1 MVIDYGTG
9 ARAPS
14 GSSVTLAT
22 PTGAPVG
29 VVLVDDE
36 TGDIE
41 VPSSWGLA
49 PSGLSVGDD
58 FRLLFRTSR
67 GRDATSSDIADY
79 DAFVRGVLADA
90 GHADIKPYAGFFKVF
105 GSTLDAQNT
114 GAGGTSARVH
124 NGLASVHTGHHDG
137 NSDMWTDDSTRA
149 TVGDAAG
156 VPTYWLNGAILA
168 NNYADLCDINW
179 SGGNGVTTGWDTDD
193 PRSEDGTRNIPTGAI
208 SDYGPY
214 STWTGSGNAC
224 EAWNHPLGASTVS
237 RSSADSGGGQSL
249 LHQSPAANTGTH
261 PFYGYSP
268 VFKLVAAPSEVTV
281 APDWALIPSGISVGG
296 KFRLLFVTST
306 QRDASATD
314 IATYN
319 TFVQNR
325 AAAGHTAIRAH
336 SAEFRVVGSTAS
348 LDARDNSA
356 TTGTGVPIYWLG
368 GSNSNRVADNYADFY
383 DGNWDSYVNTN
394 ENGAGSG
401 NATVWTGSNN
411 NGTRHSSNPL
421 GATNVQYGQLFLA
434 STNAPF
440 TRSTSGNS
448 NSRHLYGL
456 SPVYT
461 VQAAVVVPELTFS
474 SATYSGAEDGGT
486 ISVTVNASSAPM
498 SALTVNLGKT
508 DGTAQGGGVDF
519 TNPAATFTFP
529 ASVTSHAFTVSI
541 TDDMILENH
550 EDFTLT
556 LQSGTGYTVGTTQP
570 STTVTIT
577 DQDSVTVRIEDA
589 TDTVSEDDE
598 GVTITVL
605 KDGDADIPVQATLTP
620 SDGTATGGSD
630 ATVAGIDYDHDP
642 VTPITIPAGVSS
654 VDLLIAI
661 NDDSVAEPSETFTV
675 ALTVVGGQ
683 RGVSL
688 GSPSTSTVTIT
699 DNDAPT
705 ATVPTNPTVPIDWA
719 LKPADIEQGESFRL
733 LFVTST
739 THQADSNDIAFYD
752 NIVQTRAKDG
762 HSAISDDIGDQF
774 KLLGSTASVDARDNT
789 GTTGTGVPIYW
800 LNGEKVA
807 DDYPDFYD
815 GTWDSSQFR
824 DESGVIVGGV
834 FTIWTGSNTD
844 GTKHQQ
850 PLGNQ
855 GLFVSYGD
863 SRSGNNHLSDGGAI
877 SAPDDPRHLY
887 ALSPVFEVPPP
898 TYVWMRGL
906 VTVDVCKLNG
916 DQQPASVC
924 ESDNN
929 SAERLKCK
937 DDWLPDWAKVG
948 ATPRAQVS
956 QADINAARAS
966 VDAICNYN
974 ASAAY
979 VPEVHGRGE
988 LSVSEGGAAA
998 RITVG
1003 LSKRLASGQTV
1014 TVPLTASGVADADYT
1029 IALRSGAGLN
1039 SGVALNTSNP
1049 YSAARPAVV
1058 FTGHA
1063 TNRVQFASLS
1073 VSGVS
1078 DSANEGSETL
1088 RLGIGTVTNTNLT
1101 AGTLLHPNHQTVR
1114 VQIRDAS
1121 SALQNA
1127 QAPTEA
1133 VANVQVTAVDDA
1145 RASVTWDAV
1154 EHATSYYVSWSA
1166 ESGDSLNASAGSLPG
1181 VTGTSTTIR
1190 HDASVPMTLTVTIT
1204 PEYIDENGDT
1214 QQLDSLAGT
1223 ATLEVGP
1230 TDGLIGSGGGT
1241 NGGGDGDAVQAGEG
1255 ESPGAASF
1263 ALPVAHWRFDGDAL
1277 DWAGSSHGT
1286 VGGGAAFAAN
1296 DEGEGVGSHALVLDG
1311 SDDYMDLASH
1321 VSNFPLGDAARSV
1334 TGWFKADAGNQRQ
1347 TFFTYGPNVAG
1358 QRFSIAADRTQVLVG
1373 VSGHAWGVNG
1383 LDLAEG
1389 WHHVA
1394 VTYAGGDS
1402 DSISIYLDGALQAAS
1417 TLVGAPQALDT
1428 QPGSPGSSPAAIGR
1442 NADGGA
1448 HYEGSIDDVRI
1459 YAAALNAEQVLAL
1472 FDEHPQTPPP
1482 TTTAVTATAT
1492 PALAE
1497 GNLDGAD
1504 VELTLDAGAF
1514 AATVAT
1520 SDITASG
1527 VSGVGVSSVT
1537 RDSDSQATAT
1547 LAFDGT
1553 DFDADA
1559 TLTLTVSA
1567 DVLAHSDT
1575 DLSATLPV
1583 TAVDE
1588 PPPPPPPPP
1597 AVSIAAPVAHWKFD
1611 GDADDSAGSSNGS
1624 AMNGASFTTAAS
1636 VGSHALSLDG
1646 SDDHVALASHV
1657 SNFPLGNS
1665 ARSVTGWFRAE
1676 AGNQRQTFFT
1686 YGPNVEGK
1694 RLSIAADRTQALV
1707 AVSGH
1712 AWGVNNLSL
1721 ADGWHHVAV
1730 TFAGGDSDDFSIYL
1744 NGALQSASTLGGVRR
1759 QVDTQPGSPGSS
1771 TAAIG
1776 QNVSGEAHYG
1786 GDIDDVRLYDYA
1798 LSAEQ
1803 VQAIAG
1809 RQETA
1814 SAQDG
1819 AQATAAMPGGLLP
1832 APLALPRTSAG
1843 ADGTGAGGFDASL
1856 VNGTGSSF
1864 ALESGDTPESDEAHN
1879 RSILPSDSRAPSLAT
1894 TASATTATGRTHAP
1908 LVPGSSNPLREGL
1921 VQIVNPSAQGGEV
1934 QIVAIDDAGW
1944 RSAPVTLGIA
1954 AGASAQFTSRDLEQG
1969 NAAMGL
1975 LGSTGPGTGDWR
1987 LEMSSGLDV
1996 EVLPY
2001 VRTTD
2006 GTLSAMGDVAPVAD
2020 NVHRVALFNPA
2031 DSPDAASKL
2040 RLTNRGS
2047 QALRATITGIDDT
2060 GASPGGMVSV
2070 EIASDES
2077 VLLTAAE
2084 LEAGGSNLL
2093 GALGDG
2099 EGQWRLDIASDG
2111 DLAVMNLA
2119 ETSDGN
2125 LTNLSNATA
2134 TTVPA
2139 RKAHVVDRFPSSSD
2153 LSNEQGVVRIV
2164 NSSES
2169 PAVVRIEPNDSTGWR
2184 YAPLTLT
2191 LGANEAANLGTW
2203 DLELGNAAKGLSGNA
2218 GPGTGGAWRLAI
2230 SSDSDIEVLT
2240 YTRAP
2245 NGLLT
2250 PRPGDAETEDK
2261 LR

>member
-1 MVIDYGTG
+1 MMHKNIDRT
-9 ARAPS
+9 ALS
-14 GSSVTLAT
+14 G
-22 PTGAPVG
+22 
-29 VVLVDDE
+29 
-36 TGDIE
+36 
-41 VPSSWGLA
+41 
-49 PSGLSVGDD
+49 
-58 FRLLFRTSR
+58 
-67 GRDATSSDIADY
+67 
-79 DAFVRGVLADA
+79 
-90 GHADIKPYAGFFKVF
+90 
-105 GSTLDAQNT
+105 
-114 GAGGTSARVH
+114 
-124 NGLASVHTGHHDG
+124 
-137 NSDMWTDDSTRA
+137 
-149 TVGDAAG
+149 
-156 VPTYWLNGAILA
+156 
-168 NNYADLCDINW
+168 
-179 SGGNGVTTGWDTDD
+179 
-193 PRSEDGTRNIPTGAI
+193 
-208 SDYGPY
+208 
-214 STWTGSGNAC
+214 
-224 EAWNHPLGASTVS
+224 
-237 RSSADSGGGQSL
+237 
-249 LHQSPAANTGTH
+249 
-261 PFYGYSP
+261 
-268 VFKLVAAPSEVTV
+268 
-281 APDWALIPSGISVGG
+281 
-296 KFRLLFVTST
+296 
-306 QRDASATD
+306 
-314 IATYN
+314 
-319 TFVQNR
+319 R
-325 AAAGHTAIRAH
+325 AAAGSRTAVRNLWRGLLPVLLCLSLFLGFAAEAQAQASC
-336 SAEFRVVGSTAS
+336 SASDTAVTAVASGAPATTLATECATLLDLLPTLRGGTGEALNWANSLSMADWEGITLSGSRVTKVEVSRKMFNGTISSSIATLTELTNLLLEANDITGPIPDLSALTKLEWLQLNDNELTGTINVDHIPAS
-348 LDARDNSA
+348 LVSLALSSNNLSGPFPDLSKFTSLKLINLHQNNLTGSVSTLSSPSLANVTNLAINDNRLSGEVPDLSNM
-356 TTGTGVPIYWLG
+356 TGLDTLFI
-368 GSNSNRVADNYADFY
+368 
-383 DGNWDSYVNTN
+383 
-394 ENGAGSG
+394 SG
-401 NATVWTGSNN
+401 NDFTGDFPSLASAAPLRRVYAHRNRLSGSIPDFSSYESLRDLALSDNEFSGTINASHLPEETLRDLYLHRNKLTGSLPSMNAFTKLRYFYVHGN
-411 NGTRHSSNPL
+411 QLS
-421 GATNVQYGQLFLA
+421 GALPTTWDALTSLQQLHLSHNSFTGAIPSGLDDLDALA
-434 STNAPF
+434 DLSLCSTN
-440 TRSTSGNS
+440 
-448 NSRHLYGL
+448 LD
-456 SPVYT
+456 
-461 VQAAVVVPELTFS
+461 S
-474 SATYSGAEDGGT
+474 SATLPTVLEARRMAGNLTLFKCIWVDDAEAAEGSAIQFTVDYNIFPLKGSSGEAALQLSYETEDIT
-486 ISVTVNASSAPM
+486 A
-498 SALTVNLGKT
+498 T
-508 DGTAQGGGVDF
+508 DGSDYTGTSSG
-519 TNPAATFTFP
+519 
-529 ASVTSHAFTVSI
+529 SV
-541 TDDMILENH
+541 
-550 EDFTLT
+550 
-556 LQSGTGYTVGTTQP
+556 
-570 STTVTIT
+570 
-577 DQDSVTVRIEDA
+577 
-589 TDTVSEDDE
+589 
-598 GVTITVL
+598 
-605 KDGDADIPVQATLTP
+605 
-620 SDGTATGGSD
+620 
-630 ATVAGIDYDHDP
+630 
-642 VTPITIPAGVSS
+642 TIPAITSTTASS
-654 VDLLIAI
+654 SSATFSVQTTA
-661 NDDSVAEPSETFTV
+661 DSVAEPDETFIVRLGDLPNGLAGRSSAVGKIQGTAAECAAQNTVFSETSLRILETGETTYCV
-675 ALTVVGGQ
+675 RLTTAPAGGD
-683 RGVSL
+683 
-688 GSPSTSTVTIT
+688 TTVTIGRIGGGAT
-699 DNDAPT
+699 ASPTSLTFTSSNYQTPQQVTVTGMDEPGSHRNRTTRLSHTAAGGGLSQNLGDVLVAVDDAPEVEAWWHIKGSARIRRPHTVTSTPGLTPWQNAAPGYELAYVVRLSNRPEPDGTVTVT
-705 ATVPTNPTVPIDWA
+705 ATVPSDKRNYVGLSLTGPSVPLDGPAYHNWATNLPGTVDV
-719 LKPADIEQGESFRL
+719 EF
-733 LFVTST
+733 
-739 THQADSNDIAFYD
+739 
-752 NIVQTRAKDG
+752 KDRSPG
-762 HSAISDDIGDQF
+762 A
-774 KLLGSTASVDARDNT
+774 
-789 GTTGTGVPIYW
+789 GTGCSNW
-800 LNGEKVA
+800 LGLEDHEYLDSRGYKRTVSGGGKSES
-807 DDYPDFYD
+807 YD
-815 GTWDSSQFR
+815 GTADTPWECWRMIYVVRKPASRNID
-824 DESGVIVGGV
+824 DTCADITHTATGGGV
-834 FTIWTGSNTD
+834 R
-844 GTKHQQ
+844 K
-850 PLGNQ
+850 
-855 GLFVSYGD
+855 
-863 SRSGNNHLSDGGAI
+863 
-877 SAPDDPRHLY
+877 
-887 ALSPVFEVPPP
+887 
-898 TYVWMRGL
+898 
-906 VTVDVCKLNG
+906 VTVDTVRAHVRNPSRNRRGSRGYNSQCRNLTGNTLPPQG
-916 DQQPASVC
+916 SPA
-924 ESDNN
+924 
-929 SAERLKCK
+929 
-937 DDWLPDWAKVG
+937 
-948 ATPRAQVS
+948 Q
-956 QADINAARAS
+956 
-966 VDAICNYN
+966 
-974 ASAAY
+974 
-979 VPEVHGRGE
+979 
-988 LSVSEGGAAA
+988 AAA
-998 RITVG
+998 
-1003 LSKRLASGQTV
+1003 
-1014 TVPLTASGVADADYT
+1014 
-1029 IALRSGAGLN
+1029 
-1039 SGVALNTSNP
+1039 
-1049 YSAARPAVV
+1049 
-1058 FTGHA
+1058 
-1063 TNRVQFASLS
+1063 
-1073 VSGVS
+1073 
-1078 DSANEGSETL
+1078 
-1088 RLGIGTVTNTNLT
+1088 
-1101 AGTLLHPNHQTVR
+1101 
-1114 VQIRDAS
+1114 
-1121 SALQNA
+1121 
-1127 QAPTEA
+1127 APTEA
-1133 VANVQVTAVDDA
+1133 VANVQVAAVDDA

-1166 ESGDSLNASAGSLPG
+1166 ESGDSLNASTGAES
-1181 VTGTSTTIR
+1181 VTGTTATVR
-1190 HDASVPMTLTVTIT
+1190 HDASVPMTLMVTIT

-1223 ATLEVGP
+1223 ATLAVGP

-1347 TFFTYGPNVAG
+1347 TFFTYGLNVAG
-1358 QRFSIAADRTQVLVG
+1358 QRFSIAADRTQALVA

-1588 PPPPPPPPP
+1588 PPPPPP
-1597 AVSIAAPVAHWKFD
+1597 AVSVPAPVAHWSFD

-1646 SDDHVALASHV
+1646 SDDHVDLASHV
-1657 SNFPLGNS
+1657 SSFPLGNS

-1759 QVDTQPGSPGSS
+1759 QVNTRTG

-1776 QNVSGEAHYG
+1776 QNVGGNAHYS

-1832 APLALPRTSAG
+1832 APLALPRVSVG
-1843 ADGTGAGGFDASL
+1843 ADGTGAGGFNTDDASL

-1864 ALESGDTPESDEAHN
+1864 ALESGDTPESDN
-1879 RSILPSDSRAPSLAT
+1879 PRNQSILPSDSRAPSLAT

-1921 VQIVNPSAQGGEV
+1921 VRVVNPSAQAGEV

-1944 RSAPVTLGIA
+1944 RSAPVTLAIA

-1969 NAAMGL
+1969 NAALGL

-1987 LEMSSGLDV
+1987 LEMSSDLDV

-2006 GTLSAMGDVAPVAD
+2006 GTLSAMGDVAPVTD

-2047 QALRATITGIDDT
+2047 QALRADITGIDDT

-2084 LEAGGSNLL
+2084 LETGGSNLL

-2240 YTRAP
+2240 YTRTSS
-2245 NGLLT
+2245 GLLKVPPADT
-2250 PRPGDAETEDK
+2250 VTEDK